1 MSSAQRYDGFMPD
14 LALLSGICRSR
25 GIFLVIDAVQH
36 IAVRTIDVARTPVD
50 ILVCGGQKYLRAGM
64 GIGFMYVSQSVIP
77 ALRDSRVGI
86 RSVKHFDEDSYV
98 LKNTAARFQDGTQN
112 ITGLVALRAAL
123 REINAVGMDV
133 IERKNLEI
141 LEGIK
146 AILREHELDFVDHGM
161 SQSNIV
167 SMRTPD
173 PAALV
178 NFLMDRN
185 VYIKAIDDV
194 TRVSFIHKSK
204 LEDIEVLA
212 GHIREFLAQGC

>member
-1 MSSAQRYDGFMPD
+1 
-14 LALLSGICRSR
+14 
-25 GIFLVIDAVQH
+25 
-36 IAVRTIDVARTPVD
+36 VD

-212 GHIREFLAQGC
+212 GHIREFLAQGR